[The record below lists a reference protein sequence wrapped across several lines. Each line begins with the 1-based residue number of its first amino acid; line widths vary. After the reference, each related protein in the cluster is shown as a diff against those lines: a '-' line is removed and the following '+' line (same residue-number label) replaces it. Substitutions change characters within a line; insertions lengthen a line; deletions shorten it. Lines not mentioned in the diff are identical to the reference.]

1 MSLLV
6 QIAQRS
12 SAGPKSKNDDAVCIH
27 MPSGSGRAS
36 RSMIATIA
44 DGVSVARHGD
54 EAAAIAAHSFCSD
67 FFATD
72 PHWSI
77 QTAGYRVIEG
87 IHRWLAGQSQHY
99 LYEAHNS
106 HLTTFST
113 VIVQG
118 ESAYV
123 FHVGDSRVWRL
134 REGQLEPLTSDHV
147 IRGMGS
153 NQLTRALGMEG
164 RIDVDFRQVDVKA
177 GDRFLLTTD
186 GIHGFVPNNKLVG
199 LISGDNLEDCLD
211 ALFDMAQAR
220 ESNDNQSAQLIQID
234 QIDPDLHETQPNYHL
249 PPLPDLL
256 TEGQRVDGYTIVRE
270 LHANARST
278 VYQAIRES
286 DGVQVVLKAPSPQLA
301 QDHDALQAFMREDW
315 IGQRID
321 HPDVVRTFSPDPD
334 RKFLYLI
341 QEYLSG
347 CNLRVW
353 RQNHPEAPVQTVI
366 GLARPVVRALR
377 ALHRRET
384 LHQDIKPDNLILLD
398 DGRVKLIDL
407 GSARVGSIHDER
419 ARPGAYEYAAPEYV
433 LGQPIDGRADQFAL
447 AVSFYE
453 LLTGAFPYGPHY
465 VDASTTSDFNQLFY
479 TPASQYNPHVPAWM
493 DAALMRASHLDAN
506 LRYADLGEFMA
517 DLERPNPDL
526 SRPRQP
532 LIERSPVR
540 FWQTVSVLLLL
551 GHLVWLM
558 IWFRP

>member
-1 MSLLV
+1 MSLIV
-6 QIAQRS
+6 QTVQRS
-12 SAGPKSKNDDAVCIH
+12 DMGPKAKNDDAVCVH
-27 MPSGSGRAS
+27 TPTGQGRAS
-36 RSMIATIA
+36 RTVIASIA
-44 DGVSVARHGD
+44 DGVSVARRGD
-54 EAAAIAAHSFCSD
+54 EAASIAVHSFCAD

-113 VIVQG
+113 LVIQG
-118 ESAYV
+118 EAAHV

-134 REGQLEPLTSDHV
+134 RNQQLESLTNDHV

-164 RIDVDFRQVDVKA
+164 RIDVDYRKVDVQI
-177 GDRFLLTTD
+177 GDRFLLSTD
-186 GIHGFVPNNKLVG
+186 GIHGFIPAAKLTDI
-199 LISGDNLEDCLD
+199 LRETDPEQCLSL
-211 ALFDMAQAR
+211 LFKVANERQ
-220 ESNDNQSAQLIQID
+220 SNDNQTALLVDVQHID
-234 QIDPDLHETQPNYHL
+234 TDLHDTQPDYHL

-256 TEGQRVDGYTIVRE
+256 SEGQRVDGYRIVRE

-278 VYQAIRES
+278 VYQAERES
-286 DGVQVVLKAPSPQLA
+286 DGLQVVLKAPSPQLA
-301 QDHDALQAFMREDW
+301 QDVEALQAFMREDW
-315 IGQRID
+315 IGQRIE
-321 HPDVVRTFSPDPD
+321 HPDVVRTFSPDPN

-353 RQNHPEAPVQTVI
+353 RQRNPDAPVQTVI
-366 GLARPVVRALR
+366 GFVRPVVRALR

-384 LHQDIKPDNLILLD
+384 LHQDVKPDNLILLE

-407 GSARVGSIHDER
+407 GSARVGSLNDER
-419 ARPGAYEYAAPEYV
+419 SRPGAYEYAAPEYV

-447 AVSFYE
+447 AVSIYE
-453 LLTGAFPYGPHY
+453 LLTGHFPYGNDYANANEP
-465 VDASTTSDFNQLFY
+465 SMFNQLYY
-479 TPASQYNPHVPAWM
+479 TPASQYNPHIPAWM
-493 DAALMRASHLDAN
+493 DAALMRAAHLDAN
-506 LRYADLGEFMA
+506 HRYTDLGEFMA
-517 DLERPNPDL
+517 DLERPNPNL

-532 LIERSPVR
+532 LIEQSPVR
-540 FWQTVSVLLLL
+540 FWQAVSILLLI
-551 GHLVWLM
+551 GHLIWLM
-558 IWFRP
+558 IWFKP

>member
-220 ESNDNQSAQLIQID
+220 DSNDNQSAQLIQID

-256 TEGQRVDGYTIVRE
+256 TEG
-270 LHANARST
+270 
-278 VYQAIRES
+278 
-286 DGVQVVLKAPSPQLA
+286 
-301 QDHDALQAFMREDW
+301 
-315 IGQRID
+315 
-321 HPDVVRTFSPDPD
+321 
-334 RKFLYLI
+334 
-341 QEYLSG
+341 
-347 CNLRVW
+347 
-353 RQNHPEAPVQTVI
+353 
-366 GLARPVVRALR
+366 
-377 ALHRRET
+377 
-384 LHQDIKPDNLILLD
+384 
-398 DGRVKLIDL
+398 
-407 GSARVGSIHDER
+407 
-419 ARPGAYEYAAPEYV
+419 
-433 LGQPIDGRADQFAL
+433 
-447 AVSFYE
+447 
-453 LLTGAFPYGPHY
+453 
-465 VDASTTSDFNQLFY
+465 
-479 TPASQYNPHVPAWM
+479 
-493 DAALMRASHLDAN
+493 
-506 LRYADLGEFMA
+506 
-517 DLERPNPDL
+517 
-526 SRPRQP
+526 
-532 LIERSPVR
+532 
-540 FWQTVSVLLLL
+540 
-551 GHLVWLM
+551 
-558 IWFRP
+558 